1 MTRVTVGI
9 PFYNN
14 EAVLADTIRS
24 VFAQTYH
31 DWELIL
37 LDDGSTD
44 GSFALA
50 QAVQGAQVRAISDGV
65 NRGVSYC
72 RNQIASLARGEF
84 VAYVDADDLMHPE
97 RLERQVIY
105 LDAHPELE
113 VMGTAIITINRA
125 NTPLGIRTRQPINLE
140 PRVVLRYGLLMQ
152 STVMG
157 RTRWFRANPY
167 DLGFRRSQDHELWCR
182 TYGQPVFGKLL
193 EPLLFYRESHRKP
206 EAYLRLY
213 LLNLRFDRKICQM
226 YGPQMVGWP
235 RTAWLLLQYYAKAL
249 VYRGATRLGLQ
260 DRVVRQRSQPL
271 TAEEYEAA
279 VNAVDLILHTPIP
292 GLDPVDNVMSDAT
305 IALSGERPV

>member
-24 VFAQTYH
+24 VFAQTYR

-44 GSFALA
+44 GSLALA
-50 QAVQGAQVRAISDGV
+50 QAVQAPQVRVVSDGV

-72 RNQIASLARGEF
+72 RNQIATLATGEY
-84 VAYVDADDLMHPE
+84 VAYIDADDLMHPE
-97 RLERQVIY
+97 RLERQVNY
-105 LDAHPELE
+105 LDAHPEIE
-113 VMGTAIITINRA
+113 VIGTAIITINRA

-140 PRVVLRYGLLMQ
+140 PGVILRYGLLMQ

-182 TYGQPVFGKLL
+182 TYRQPVFGKLL

-206 EAYLRLY
+206 KAYLRLY
-213 LLNLRFDRKICQM
+213 LLNLRFDRKICRM

-235 RTAWLLLQYYAKAL
+235 RTAWLLSQYYAKAL

-260 DRVVRQRSQPL
+260 DRVIQKRSQPL
-271 TAEEYEAA
+271 TDEEYDAA
-279 VNAVDLILHTPIP
+279 VKVLDLILHTPIP
-292 GLDPVDNVMSDAT
+292 GLEPADDGTPDAKT
-305 IALSGERPV
+305 VLSGERPA